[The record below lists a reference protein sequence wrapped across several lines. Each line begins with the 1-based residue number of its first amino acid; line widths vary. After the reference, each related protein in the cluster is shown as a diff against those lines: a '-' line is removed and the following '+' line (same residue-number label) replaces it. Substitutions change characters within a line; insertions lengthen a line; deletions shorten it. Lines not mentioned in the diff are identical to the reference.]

1 MAIKTVSCPQCGTR
15 LNVPATMGA
24 AKCSS
29 CDHVFSTTQPQA
41 EKATKPIGSSVR
53 SESNPDDANWAA
65 WIVAGGVFVL
75 AVIGIIGLVL
85 FGGDTSGNP
94 DSLPASETA
103 VASESPVQKSDS
115 ADSISAGD
123 YREVDLPESTRRK
136 IFREH
141 KAMIASSFGKANKIP
156 KGGAAGQ
163 ALGNMLGATVDREIT
178 RMALIYG
185 ISEDD
190 IDQVVLEGK
199 AKGW

>member
-1 MAIKTVSCPQCGTR
+1 MAIKTVACPQCGAK
-15 LNVPATMGA
+15 LNVPATMGS

-29 CDHVFSTTQPQA
+29 CDHVFSTTGSQA
-41 EKATKPIGSSVR
+41 EQATQPLASAVG
-53 SESNPDDANWAA
+53 SESNRDNTQWGA

-75 AVIGIIGLVL
+75 AVTGIIGLVF
-85 FGGDTSGNP
+85 FGGDTSRKPG
-94 DSLPASETA
+94 SLPASETA
-103 VASESPVQKSDS
+103 VASESPDDKSDS
-115 ADSISAGD
+115 SEAISAGD
-123 YREVDLPESTRRK
+123 YREIDLPESTRRK

-141 KAMIASSFGKANKIP
+141 KAMIASSFGKAKKIP
-156 KGGAAGQ
+156 QGGAAGQ

-199 AKGW
+199 AKDW